1 MAQKEYI
8 SVDYSTR
15 NTDQKVIMKNSE
27 NQFTGE
33 FSISQNGGSSKNI
46 KELFIQGAE
55 TDEGQVIPVD
65 GSSGK
70 LILKI
75 PKLGDDNK
83 IETIK
88 VNGTALT
95 PDGSKAV
102 DIAIPEP
109 GDTNVIESISL
120 EGAEGSRIDA
130 TIVDKHATIKLT
142 ELEIEEMHTNQLYIN
157 GNSLSEIV
165 PNVQ

>member
-55 TDEGQVIPVD
+55 TEEGQDIPVD
-65 GSSGK
+65 SSSGK
-70 LILKI
+70 LVLKI

-83 IETIK
+83 IE
-88 VNGTALT
+88 
-95 PDGSKAV
+95 
-102 DIAIPEP
+102 
-109 GDTNVIESISL
+109 SISL
-120 EGAEGSRIDA
+120 EGVEGSRIDA
-130 TIVDKHATIKLT
+130 TIVDKHATIQLT
-142 ELEIEEMHTNQLYIN
+142 ELELEEMRTNQLYIN
-157 GNSLSEIV
+157 GNRLSEIV